1 MCKLCNTDNIGT
13 KRNSH
18 RITKEILEFKNIAY
32 DYIGEYPCCICTNN
46 YGSYLKVTQQS
57 ARISVDEWI
66 TKKLRLKLFPANK
79 SKYIKIRMN
88 QIDYDDNIKI
98 RNNIKDLKVSRKTIE
113 KYIRKDE
120 YRGRISYIFTYVK
133 EKNKIKT
140 TINKSFK
147 TLEDAQSYKRKI
159 LNEKLI
165 KC

>member
-1 MCKLCNTDNIGT
+1 MCKLCDTLSIRT

-18 RITKEILEFKNIAY
+18 RITKEILEFKSIAY
-32 DYIGEYPCCICTNN
+32 DYIGEYPCYICTNN

-79 SKYIKIRMN
+79 SKYIKVRMN
-88 QIDYDDNIKI
+88 QIDSEDNIKI
-98 RNNIKDLKVSRKTIE
+98 RNNIKDLKVNHKVIE

-120 YRGRISYIFTYVK
+120 YRGRISYVFIYAK
-133 EKNKIKT
+133 EKNKIVTK
-140 TINKSFK
+140 IYKSFK
-147 TLEDAQSYKRKI
+147 TLEEAQAYKKEI